1 MLDFILLQVANL
13 PDVHAAT
20 TAAEPATQSLF
31 TIISKIGFLGKLIM
45 SVNLVLSVVA
55 VYIFIQKYRALN
67 RAAQV
72 DENFMNNIRNS
83 VQNGNIDSAKN
94 LCSHTDSPMARMVEK
109 GLARLG
115 KPLRDIDAAIENVG
129 NVELLKLEK
138 NLSILATTASV
149 APMIGFFGTVTGM
162 IQSFYGMA
170 TAATVTPGA
179 LANGIYLAFIS
190 TAIGLAIG
198 IFAYFAYNFLVTK
211 VDHVLYNMEQVTT
224 EFMDMLQ
231 EPNK

>member
-1 MLDFILLQVANL
+1 MNRRFELQKRSQLFIRAYN
-13 PDVHAAT
+13 
-20 TAAEPATQSLF
+20 ER
-31 TIISKIGFLGKLIM
+31 
-45 SVNLVLSVVA
+45 LSVAA
-55 VYIFIQKYRALN
+55 VCGPRFGCDL
-67 RAAQV
+67 
-72 DENFMNNIRNS
+72 
-83 VQNGNIDSAKN
+83 DSLVTFLFSK
-94 LCSHTDSPMARMVEK
+94 
-109 GLARLG
+109 
-115 KPLRDIDAAIENVG
+115 IDAAIENVG